1 MDRTFLKQGAEAKLE
16 KCTFYGKPCLVKERF
31 KKKYR
36 HAVLD
41 KSLTTQRMKSEVRAM
56 LRCRTNGKGLSQS
69 YAVSP
74 VKSKEMVG
82 DSWTDLKV
90 ILGHKSTIIRW
101 DPDLPIKANYSQTKR
116 ELFHYIFCLWSLI
129 VSSRCHRLQM
139 VKEADEVLLRKRPC

>member
-56 LRCRTNGKGLSQS
+56 LRCRTNGKGLSLS

-90 ILGHKSTIIRW
+90 ILGHKSTIIR
-101 DPDLPIKANYSQTKR
+101 
-116 ELFHYIFCLWSLI
+116 
-129 VSSRCHRLQM
+129 
-139 VKEADEVLLRKRPC
+139 

>member
-56 LRCRTNGKGLSQS
+56 LRCRTNGKGPSQS
-69 YAVSP
+69 YACSSESGKIQRDGRKFLDRF
-74 VKSKEMVG
+74 KSY
-82 DSWTDLKV
+82 
-90 ILGHKSTIIRW
+90 LGSQISQSFNEVHIISYMYRLHLQ
-101 DPDLPIKANYSQTKR
+101 PNKR
-116 ELFHYIFCLWSLI
+116 
-129 VSSRCHRLQM
+129 
-139 VKEADEVLLRKRPC
+139 